1 MAERPRPRPT
11 TWLPVLVGLA
21 GAVLAAVAAAKPW
34 ASAGSAAESLAAAGL
49 AGAGEEPFALAL
61 ALVALAAW
69 GALLVTRGRFR
80 LVVVVLGLL
89 AAAGVFLTGVL
100 AHADAPDSVRRAVSD
115 HLALSPKAAAA
126 IDIGL
131 TGWYW
136 VAMVAALVTVAGFVL
151 ALRALDRIPSM
162 GGRYDAP
169 GTVAERARTEPR
181 TQTEI
186 WKAIDEGVDPT
197 E

>member
-1 MAERPRPRPT
+1 MTEPPPPRSA
-11 TWLPVLVGLA
+11 WLPVLVGLA
-21 GAVLAAVAAAKPW
+21 AAVLTAVAAAKPW
-34 ASAGSAAESLAAAGL
+34 ASAGKSATSPAAAGL
-49 AGAGEEPFALAL
+49 SGAGQEPLALAL

-69 GALLVTRGRFR
+69 GAVLVTRGRFR
-80 LVVVVLGLL
+80 LGIVVVGLL
-89 AAAGVFLTGVL
+89 GAVGVVVTAVV
-100 AHADAPDSVRRAVSD
+100 AHSDAPDSVRRAVAD
-115 HLALSPKAAAA
+115 ELSPSMDSAA
-126 IDIGL
+126 IHVTL

-136 VAMVAALVTVAGFVL
+136 VAAVAAVFTVVGFVL
-151 ALRALDRIPSM
+151 ALRDVARLPSM

-169 GTVAERARTEPR
+169 GAVAQRARTEPR